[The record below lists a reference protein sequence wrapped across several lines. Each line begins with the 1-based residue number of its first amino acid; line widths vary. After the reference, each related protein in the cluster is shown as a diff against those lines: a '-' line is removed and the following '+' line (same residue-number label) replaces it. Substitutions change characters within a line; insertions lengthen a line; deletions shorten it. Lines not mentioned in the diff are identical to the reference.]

1 VVPHDPPS
9 KVILEEFN
17 RTHEVPQESKLLKV
31 AEKVL
36 LPRDETEMWF
46 QHLKK
51 VHKNRQKG
59 IAKAAETRKAKRM
72 QQKQSNE
79 EKGEQ

>member
-1 VVPHDPPS
+1 MVPHDPPS

-17 RTHEVPQESKLLKV
+17 RTHEVLQESKLLKV

-51 VHKNRQKG
+51 VHENRQTERNRKG
-59 IAKAAETRKAKRM
+59 CRDK
-72 QQKQSNE
+72 
-79 EKGEQ
+79 KG